1 MKQSSTPRTRRRSA
15 LRDPAT
21 PQAEQRKEP
30 TFFGA
35 HSNPSFFPPSGTL
48 QRSPEAPVA
57 EEKEKVSR
65 APIEEKKDEV
75 KRAPEEKKDEKV
87 SRIPEEKEKV
97 ARAPIEEKKD
107 EVKRAPEERKE
118 EAISRA
124 PEEKKEEKI
133 SRKAECPPA
142 ENRTTDYVRSISGRG
157 EPLPESERRWF
168 GDRMGLDFG
177 DVRVHTGPEAEASAR
192 DAGAKAYT
200 WGSHVVFGEGRYR
213 PDSSEGRHLLAH
225 ELAHVVQHGGARPLA
240 EATGRTPS
248 GRNPSARS
256 GETAQTGAVQRQV
269 GDPAAATASTD
280 PVAFRNRL
288 SIALAQMT
296 TPTVAGE
303 TLSGTLE
310 PVLRDLAANAEWR
323 DPNGTS
329 SGGTEVA
336 VGIPGPGHRI
346 VRLRLVLDD
355 DPNPPLTGRFDST
368 GPDAGSIRVYLRENP
383 NADTLATTLYHES
396 LHLMR
401 WLASGVPGGDLASH
415 TGATGGR
422 RATLE
427 DIDPSS
433 HPRHLAD
440 VRRHVSDLAVSVN
453 AVRPASDQVDTS
465 GIDRLSSSLLEEY
478 LVRIETEVFRL
489 MRDSDAASRVTG
501 ARVRGGTAAETFFQR
516 ADVEMYLFE
525 IGSVF
530 HAADRAALSEYDRSR
545 IDELHAYFRDRV
557 QYFVGRRYSEV
568 VHGPEF
574 P

>member
-1 MKQSSTPRTRRRSA
+1 MNRSSTPRTRRRSA

-21 PQAEQRKEP
+21 PQTEQRKESP
-30 TFFGA
+30 FFGA
-35 HSNPSFFPPSGTL
+35 PPASTFFPPAGMV
-48 QRSPEAPVA
+48 QRAPEAPAKEEEKVA
-57 EEKEKVSR
+57 RAPEEEKEKVSR
-65 APIEEKKDEV
+65 V
-75 KRAPEEKKDEKV
+75 PEEKK
-87 SRIPEEKEKV
+87 
-97 ARAPIEEKKD
+97 
-107 EVKRAPEERKE
+107 KE

-124 PEEKKEEKI
+124 PEEKKDEKI
-133 SRKAECPPA
+133 ARKAEAPA
-142 ENRTTDYVRSISGRG
+142 AGERTTEYVKTIHGRG

-177 DVRVHTGPEAEASAR
+177 NVRVHTGPEAEDSAR

-213 PDSSEGRHLLAH
+213 PETGEGRHLLAH
-225 ELAHVVQHGGARPLA
+225 ELAHVVQMGGARPLA
-240 EATGRTPS
+240 PSVDRTRS
-248 GRNPSARS
+248 GRNPSAGS
-256 GETAQTGAVQRQV
+256 GDTARAVAVQREV
-269 GDPAAATASTD
+269 GDLAGSAAPASTD

-296 TPTVAGE
+296 TPTVVGE

-310 PVLRDLAANAEWR
+310 PVLRDMAANAEWLG
-323 DPNGTS
+323 PTGTA
-329 SGGTEVA
+329 SGGAEVA

-355 DPNPPLTGRFDST
+355 DPNPPLSGRFDST
-368 GPDAGSIRVYLRENP
+368 GPDTASIRVYQRENP
-383 NADTLATTLYHES
+383 DADTLATTLYHES

-415 TGATGGR
+415 TGATGGP

-440 VRRHVSDLAVSVN
+440 VRRHVADIAVSVN
-453 AVRPASDQVDTS
+453 SVRPASDQVDAS

-501 ARVRGGTAAETFFQR
+501 ARVRGGTTAETFFQR

-530 HAADRAALSEYDRSR
+530 HAADRAALGDFDRSR
-545 IDELHAYFRDRV
+545 IDELHAYLRDRV
-557 QYFVGRRYSEV
+557 EYFVGRRYSEV
-568 VHGPEF
+568 VHGPEY